1 MNRKLTS
8 EFIYWLT
15 HWTYKIY
22 KVWCFI
28 LPSVLWRC
36 WLGGR
41 KGIRPV
47 KTEWWGAGVVI
58 CTERGAD
65 LHMAQLMPLPLTISC
80 FSIIQNSFYLSG
92 TGSPGWSRTGPLNVC
107 VCGAF
112 YYSSADPIDGA
123 RGIMFWGCLSWC
135 MCDVLICL
143 TRQRH
148 PQPSLLS
155 TSSIQP
161 SYCISYFS
169 CNNTANAAA
178 CNVLLSS
185 PGVVCR

>member
-58 CTERGAD
+58 CPERGAE

-107 VCGAF
+107 VWCFLLLLGRSYRWSQR
-112 YYSSADPIDGA
+112 YYVLG
-123 RGIMFWGCLSWC
+123 LSVRVWC
-135 MCDVLICL
+135 AYMPD
-143 TRQRH
+143 QAEA
-148 PQPSLLS
+148 S
-155 TSSIQP
+155 T
-161 SYCISYFS
+161 
-169 CNNTANAAA
+169 A
-178 CNVLLSS
+178 
-185 PGVVCR
+185 